1 MPKIETRNKER
12 LTVCLVV
19 IEGMRK
25 GEKRVKEV
33 KGKEMKKKIHPY
45 YTFGRSEG
53 AQGREK

>member
-19 IEGMRK
+19 TEGKRK

-33 KGKEMKKKIHPY
+33 KGKEMKKKKNPFLLHVWK
-45 YTFGRSEG
+45 E
-53 AQGREK
+53 

>member
-1 MPKIETRNKER
+1 M
-12 LTVCLVV
+12 CLVV
-19 IEGMRK
+19 TEGKRK